1 MGSSMMPCSTARPRL
16 AQALPGSAR
25 LAASAAPQ
33 TARRRTLLR
42 IAPQARRGSLDAS
55 LDDTTTANVAALEQ
69 LYMAAAI
76 PPERLPMLSSSQD
89 VQQLL
94 SSGSQ
99 QPHPHHNEELCGK
112 MVCVEHTIDDETGE
126 PVADEAADPP
136 PSPSLLGRLFDMLPV
151 SKRTRGIVMLNL
163 LVLLVATNWVSGRL
177 RTAAAH
183 TGGQRDAHLAACA
196 ALAAAAHPPGS

>member
-1 MGSSMMPCSTARPRL
+1 
-16 AQALPGSAR
+16 
-25 LAASAAPQ
+25 
-33 TARRRTLLR
+33 
-42 IAPQARRGSLDAS
+42 
-55 LDDTTTANVAALEQ
+55 
-69 LYMAAAI
+69 MAAAI